1 MMAGWQAAFF
11 ILVRRKSWEKIDFFS
26 WKNNNNCKA
35 RGCIFLSGY
44 EEGSTSKVLLLF
56 TLLQHYYYVFS
67 SVKSWIRKFPG
78 VCSEKIPKAVLIV
91 SAKVGKKHHNFQSET
106 ISVFEKIIHEKSH
119 ILPSSQNAAA
129 PLLT

>member
-1 MMAGWQAAFF
+1 MGMHSCNIHFKKKSSIWWPVGQLPFF
-11 ILVRRKSWEKIDFFS
+11 ILVRRKSWEKIDFFFS

-44 EEGSTSKVLLLF
+44 EEGSTSKMLLLF

-67 SVKSWIRKFPG
+67 SVKSWIREFPG

-91 SAKVGKKHHNFQSET
+91 SAKVEKNTILFNRKQFHFSKK
-106 ISVFEKIIHEKSH
+106 
-119 ILPSSQNAAA
+119 
-129 PLLT
+129 

>member
-1 MMAGWQAAFF
+1 MGMHSCNIHFKKNPQYDGRSASCLFLFWWGGRAEKKL
-11 ILVRRKSWEKIDFFS
+11 ILFFS

-44 EEGSTSKVLLLF
+44 EEGSTSKMLLLF

-67 SVKSWIRKFPG
+67 SVKSWIRNFLG

-91 SAKVGKKHHNFQSET
+91 SAKVEKNTILFNLKQFQFSKK
-106 ISVFEKIIHEKSH
+106 
-119 ILPSSQNAAA
+119 
-129 PLLT
+129 

>member
-1 MMAGWQAAFF
+1 MGMHSCNILFF
-11 ILVRRKSWEKIDFFS
+11 KKNSSIWWPVGQLPFLFWWGGRAEKKLIFFS

-44 EEGSTSKVLLLF
+44 EEGSTSKMLLLF

-91 SAKVGKKHHNFQSET
+91 SAKVGKNT
-106 ISVFEKIIHEKSH
+106 ILFNLKQFLFLKK
-119 ILPSSQNAAA
+119 
-129 PLLT
+129 

>member
-1 MMAGWQAAFF
+1 MRMHSCNIHFKKILNMMAGWPAAFF
-11 ILVRRKSWEKIDFFS
+11 YFGEEEELRKNWFFFFS

-44 EEGSTSKVLLLF
+44 EEGSTSKMLLLF

-67 SVKSWIRKFPG
+67 SVKSWIREFPG

-91 SAKVGKKHHNFQSET
+91 SAKVEKNTILFNRKQFHFSKK
-106 ISVFEKIIHEKSH
+106 
-119 ILPSSQNAAA
+119 
-129 PLLT
+129 

>member
-1 MMAGWQAAFF
+1 MGMHSCN
-11 ILVRRKSWEKIDFFS
+11 ILLKKNPQYDGRLAVCLFYFGEEEELRKNWFFFS
-26 WKNNNNCKA
+26 WKNNTNCKA

-78 VCSEKIPKAVLIV
+78 VCSEKIPKAVLTV
-91 SAKVGKKHHNFQSET
+91 SAKVGKNT
-106 ISVFEKIIHEKSH
+106 ILFNLKQFPFSKK
-119 ILPSSQNAAA
+119 
-129 PLLT
+129 